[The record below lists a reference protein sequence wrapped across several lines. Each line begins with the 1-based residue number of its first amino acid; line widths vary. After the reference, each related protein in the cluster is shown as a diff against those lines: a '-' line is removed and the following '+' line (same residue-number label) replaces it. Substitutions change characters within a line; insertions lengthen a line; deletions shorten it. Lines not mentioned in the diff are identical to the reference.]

1 MLRFTS
7 KRERH
12 LWGWVL
18 AILIA
23 IYSTVGLAGTL
34 AQVLREQNLLGVAFA
49 LAFLCVIVAVI
60 GIALHHGAKAEEVWV
75 VLGVAA
81 VYGMIVVRMGLDP
94 IERTHLFEY
103 GLLAVLIYEALVER
117 KSNSGAVP
125 VPGVLAVLLTALL
138 GWIDEGIQ
146 AVIPNRTYDVRDAGV
161 NALAGFVATTASATL
176 AWLRQWRE
184 SRRLRRDS
192 PS

>member
-1 MLRFTS
+1 MLRFRS
-7 KRERH
+7 KRERR

-18 AILIA
+18 AILVA

-34 AQVLREQNLLGVAFA
+34 VQVLREQNLLGVAFA
-49 LAFLCVIVAVI
+49 LAFLCVIAAVV
-60 GIALHHGAKAEEVWV
+60 GITLHRGAKAEEVWV

-81 VYGMIVVRMGLDP
+81 VYGMIVVRMGVDP

-117 KSNSGAVP
+117 KGNGGEVP
-125 VPGVLAVLLTALL
+125 APGVLAVLLTALL
-138 GWIDEGIQ
+138 GWADEGIQ
-146 AVIPNRTYDVRDAGV
+146 ALIPNRTYDVRDAGV

-176 AWLRQWRE
+176 A
-184 SRRLRRDS
+184 RLRRWRDS
-192 PS
+192 RRR